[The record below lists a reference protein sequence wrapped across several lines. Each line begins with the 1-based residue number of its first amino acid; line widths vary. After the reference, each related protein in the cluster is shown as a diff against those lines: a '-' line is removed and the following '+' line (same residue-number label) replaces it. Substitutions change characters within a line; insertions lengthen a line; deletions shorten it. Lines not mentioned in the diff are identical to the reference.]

1 MSGEARTVRLSG
13 PSLGE
18 AKGRAFAAK
27 LLTLGNVDL
36 VVNLRGV
43 ANIEPAAMEALD
55 AASAERKARGL
66 ATSYLLPEPA
76 AEAAPAPAA
85 PAILAVPAPPS
96 AAATPAVAAPPAPE
110 VRATVTNDAL
120 PGPAPEAKAPNDAA
134 SPGSDSERR
143 TAPRVPTPRSVPIP
157 KIPVQ
162 GNAASMTDIGT
173 IIAAVMSRKLILAA
187 VAVVAVGAGIAAAKF
202 FGSSTYEAE
211 CVLLYKPT
219 ENQISNDY
227 EVLQNIDPSTTF
239 VYRQSSQKDK
249 TTIATVQIKTLLNTI
264 KIGANLEAVRSTLNL
279 QVPINTLGSAIDVR
293 TQKDTDLLMI
303 KATWDSAEMSAQIA
317 NTMVQVFTETNSKIN
332 RETLVT
338 MRDQLEARFKDV
350 TAGYDKTARDLAAFV
365 AKNQIVALKNE
376 SEQYVLE
383 LIKMRGL
390 KDEATSRR
398 NSLRIQLKSLDSSM
412 ADLNIKIAKE
422 KSDAG
427 KKMDSTQIEAKIA
440 SINMRLDAVKARRNA
455 MADLVTRSSEYD
467 RIKQLYSEGLASK
480 AELDLAESEKA
491 KAKAASQEDPEL
503 SSLLTEI
510 ENLRSLQT
518 ALPASSSQSERLVEE
533 LSLKR
538 FEAQLELVSAEGNV
552 QAYDASVARIQAS
565 IDGLPAVN
573 KEYARLSTEAAGL
586 EAEKKGLERLV
597 QQARTSL
604 EKGTSDFTIIA
615 KAPVP
620 IFAASSNKKTLAI
633 GAAFVV
639 LALGWGSLILLELLD
654 SRIRSGKE
662 ASAALGLKVLAT
674 LQRVDRKRLMPGGK
688 EDPIHLEN
696 FRMLALK
703 LRRLLSRKGEKILIA
718 SILPDS
724 GKSVVAANLAFAW
737 GRADERVLILDAET
751 RSSAKPWP
759 LDSLAADEKG
769 LPLGL
774 RDYLVYRAE
783 GLADIAASSV
793 MPGVELI
800 GRGTEE
806 IYPDLL
812 GSTRFAEL
820 LGETFDVYDMILVEA
835 PPILS
840 CADAAM
846 IAGLCNAIILV
857 IRSRTVTPAKVTRA
871 LDEIGRERILGVIV
885 TDIEPVF
892 ATRDA

>member
-1 MSGEARTVRLSG
+1 MSGETRTVRLSG
-13 PSLGE
+13 ASLGG
-18 AKGRAFAAK
+18 AKGQAFAAK
-27 LLTLGNVDL
+27 LLALGNMDL
-36 VVNLRGV
+36 VVDLRGV
-43 ANIEPAAMEALD
+43 GLIEPAAMQALH
-55 AASAERKARGL
+55 AASSQRKTHGL
-66 ATSYLLPEPA
+66 ATSFLLPEGTALEAPAQKAQAAVPNDTNPA
-76 AEAAPAPAA
+76 AAPETK
-85 PAILAVPAPPS
+85 
-96 AAATPAVAAPPAPE
+96 AAA
-110 VRATVTNDAL
+110 
-120 PGPAPEAKAPNDAA
+120 GPASANTDLGRR
-134 SPGSDSERR
+134 PGSG
-143 TAPRVPTPRSVPIP
+143 VPTPRSVPIP

-162 GNAASMTDIGT
+162 SDGASMTDIGT
-173 IIAAVMSRKLILAA
+173 IIAAVMSRKWILGTVAVIAIGAGLAA
-187 VAVVAVGAGIAAAKF
+187 ATFLGK
-202 FGSSTYEAE
+202 STYEAE
-211 CVLLYKPT
+211 CVLLYKPA

-227 EVLQNIDPSTTF
+227 EVLQNIDPTTTF

-249 TTIATVQIKTLLNTI
+249 STVSTVQIKTLLNTI
-264 KIGANLEAVRSTLNL
+264 KIGANLEAVRAALDL
-279 QVPINTLGSAIDVR
+279 RVPINTLGSAIDVR

-317 NTMVQVFTETNSKIN
+317 NTMVQIFTETNSKIN
-332 RETLVT
+332 RDTLET

-350 TAGYDKTARDLAAFV
+350 TASYEKTAGDLAAFV

-390 KDEATSRR
+390 KDEATSKR

-422 KSDAG
+422 KAEAG
-427 KKMDSTQIEAKIA
+427 KKMDGAQIEGKIA

-455 MADLVTRSSEYD
+455 MADLVTKSSEYD

-480 AELDLAESEKA
+480 AELDLAEAGKA
-491 KAKAASQEDPEL
+491 KAKAASQDDPEL
-503 SSLLTEI
+503 SSLLSEI

-552 QAYDASVARIQAS
+552 QAYDASVTRIQSS

-586 EAEKKGLERLV
+586 EAEKKGLDRLV

-620 IFAASSNKKTLAI
+620 IFAASSNRKTLAI
-633 GAAFVV
+633 GAAFIV

-662 ASAALGLKVLAT
+662 AAAALGLKVLAT
-674 LQRVDRKRLMPGGK
+674 LPRADRKRLMPGGT
-688 EDPIHLEN
+688 EEPIHLEN

-703 LRRLLSRKGEKILIA
+703 LRRILSRKGEKILIA
-718 SILPDS
+718 SVLPDS

-751 RSSAKPWP
+751 RSSAKVWP

-774 RDYLVYRAE
+774 SDYLIYRAD
-783 GLADIAASSV
+783 GLADIAATSV

-820 LGETFDVYDMILVEA
+820 LGQTFDVYDLILVEA

-840 CADAAM
+840 AADAAM

-857 IRSRTVTPAKVTRA
+857 IRSRTVTPAKVSRA

-885 TDIEPVF
+885 TDIEAVF
-892 ATRDA
+892 AKGDA